1 MTISMVIYEVLPH
14 TTSPWI
20 REYTD
25 TNPKANSLLQH
36 RYKDMSTTKSSCYIR
51 FLNLMDVL
59 DRINPGKK
67 LDSIEE
73 SLLDKIILS
82 FHAKQS
88 ILVGDLISLSD
99 LGSQAT
105 LHGRLKNLSAMGY
118 IKMAANEDGRKK
130 EVVPSKIAIKRYEEI
145 SKCLEKAVKASWFNL
160 NPIKKP
166 LLSKGF
172 FI

>member
-1 MTISMVIYEVLPH
+1 
-14 TTSPWI
+14 
-20 REYTD
+20 
-25 TNPKANSLLQH
+25 
-36 RYKDMSTTKSSCYIR
+36 MSTVKPSCYIR
-51 FLNLMDVL
+51 FLNLIDAL

-82 FHAKQS
+82 FDAKQT
-88 ILVGDLISLSD
+88 ILVGDLISLSE

-130 EVVPSKIAIKRYEEI
+130 EVVPSKMAIKRYEEI
-145 SKCLEKAVKASWFNL
+145 SKCLAKAAKVS
-160 NPIKKP
+160 
-166 LLSKGF
+166 
-172 FI
+172 